1 MLAAARLSNP
11 LSVCAFTGC
20 ELAVPRQSLHLP
32 FHPLTSSSEDTIL
45 HDNNFNDDRLLN
57 SNSDGLLFPL

>member
-20 ELAVPRQSLHLP
+20 ELAVGQSLHLP

-45 HDNNFNDDRLLN
+45 HENNFNDDRLLN
-57 SNSDGLLFPL
+57 SDSDGFLFPL